1 MVNYSIIDLLIEA
14 MEVGTTSPPSV
25 GETLTLGGGGG
36 GALLV
41 CLFATANPV
50 WEGVKHEPGKS
61 GRKS

>member
-1 MVNYSIIDLLIEA
+1 MINYSIIDLLIEA
-14 MEVGTTSPPSV
+14 MEVGTTSSPV
-25 GETLTLGGGGG
+25 GRGGGGG
-36 GALLV
+36 EALLV